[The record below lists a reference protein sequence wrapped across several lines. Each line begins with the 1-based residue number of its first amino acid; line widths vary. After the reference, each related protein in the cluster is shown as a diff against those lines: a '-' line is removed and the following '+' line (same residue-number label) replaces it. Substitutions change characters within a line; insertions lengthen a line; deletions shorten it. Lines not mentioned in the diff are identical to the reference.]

1 MDRRPSI
8 AFLASIAVFSTTG
21 FSQDSPL
28 PAIIAPPPPSGPPP
42 AAIPSSPRPTWLEEG
57 NATRPAGGVM
67 TDHPVWSNGQWAGVP
82 TSYESACTFDGP
94 DSNFFPGA
102 TSSQFLA
109 GAYFNWRPGPRI
121 PKFDYVPVSFRQ
133 GWMLS
138 DPGMGP
144 FGRGNFEGLIG
155 INAATIATSY
165 GNWLAGPSLYLRYNF
180 LEPGSVFVPYGQG
193 GVGFVLTDA
202 YHEQTQRAIGQ
213 AFEFHLHY
221 EVGMKYFVTPNMSLD
236 FEFGFQHISNANMAD
251 RNYGVNAWGAQIG
264 FTYYFPWG
272 AP

>member
-1 MDRRPSI
+1 MPRRPWF
-8 AFLASIAVFSTTG
+8 AFLAFIAVSSATSFG
-21 FSQDSPL
+21 QDAPL
-28 PAIIAPPPPSGPPP
+28 PAIIVPPPPNGPPP
-42 AAIPSSPRPTWLEEG
+42 AANPSIPRPTWLEEG
-57 NATRPAGGVM
+57 TAARPAGGVM
-67 TDHPVWSNGQWAGVP
+67 IDHPVWSNGQGAGVS
-82 TSYESACTFDGP
+82 TSHESACTFDGP
-94 DSNFFPGA
+94 DSNFFPCA

-138 DPGMGP
+138 DPAMGP

-155 INAATIATSY
+155 IDAATIATSY
-165 GNWLAGPSLYLRYNF
+165 GNWLAGPSLFLRYNF
-180 LEPGSVFVPYGQG
+180 LEPGSAFVPYGQG

-202 YHEQTQRAIGQ
+202 YHDQTQRAIGQ

-272 AP
+272 MP